1 MAHSLRI
8 GRVAHAA
15 GLSAKTIRYYE
26 QVGVLPVPRRTGTGY
41 RQYTPDGVER
51 VLLVRRARSLG
62 LPLRSLRSLN
72 AALDAPG
79 PVMRPR
85 LRGLVRAQLVAVQRQ
100 MAELQL
106 LHGQLRVVLQGLRRR
121 GGRDRAGRCC
131 CLDSDR
137 GS

>member
-1 MAHSLRI
+1 MAHGLRI

-26 QVGVLPVPRRTGTGY
+26 QVGVLPVPRRTGAGY

-51 VLLVRRARSLG
+51 VLLVRRARSLR

-100 MAELQL
+100 MADLQL
-106 LHGQLRVVLQGLRRR
+106 LHRQLRTVLQRLRRR
-121 GGRDRAGRCC
+121 GGRDRAGRCR
-131 CLDSDR
+131 CLGRDR